1 MPQHHLID
9 SVIERPKPCIE
20 ILVPHC
26 ESTATISFVQTS
38 TWILSFALQ
47 LPSTC
52 AILSP
57 QLRVLDSL
65 HLLYCHRFRHRSAE
79 PVPCVCAFPSI
90 FSHQLLENGNE
101 LSSLLNCLER
111 HVNFLIR
118 PSRWND
124 KSRHCPCRNWQN
136 VCFPVRPSQLI
147 CGPGCRMHLGCW
159 FRPPTPMGCRCWSS
173 SSSHVNEDDDA
184 SPNKHQHTN
193 NCANDGSN
201 RGAVRVR

>member
-90 FSHQLLENGNE
+90 FSHQLLENRNKFC
-101 LSSLLNCLER
+101 SLLDCLER
-111 HVNFLIR
+111 SSRVLVL
-118 PSRWND
+118 PSRWKD
-124 KSRHCPCRNWQN
+124 QISRCPDGSWQN
-136 VCFPVRPSQLI
+136 VILPIRRHIQ
-147 CGPGCRMHLGCW
+147 CGWCRTT
-159 FRPPTPMGCRCWSS
+159 FGCRC
-173 SSSHVNEDDDA
+173 
-184 SPNKHQHTN
+184 
-193 NCANDGSN
+193 GS
-201 RGAVRVR
+201 